1 MDNWINVMT
10 TTNSSRAEIAR
21 GILEQNGINAVLMDK
36 KDSSYSN
43 IFGYVEVMVP
53 TENAEA
59 AKTILDNEITPEQP
73 Q

>member
-10 TTNSSRAEIAR
+10 TANSARAEIAR
-21 GILEQNGINAVLMDK
+21 GVLEQNGINAVLMDK

-53 TENAEA
+53 TENAEV
-59 AKTILDNEITPEQP
+59 AKTLIANEVTPEQP
-73 Q
+73 

>member
-10 TTNSSRAEIAR
+10 TANSARAEIAR
-21 GILEQNGINAVLMDK
+21 GVLEQNGINAVLMDK

-53 TENAEA
+53 IENAEA
-59 AKTILDNEITPEQP
+59 AKTLIANEVTPEQP
-73 Q
+73 